1 MTEKDIAN
9 AYEWF
14 KKRTED
20 MREQRKII
28 ISGGV
33 EPSEHWKQ
41 VQMNNYVAFKI
52 IEAYASRKGL
62 IEIAEQSNPDGQ
74 NHSGS

>member
-1 MTEKDIAN
+1 MTEKDITN

-14 KKRTED
+14 RKRTED
-20 MREQRKII
+20 MREQRKAITS
-28 ISGGV
+28 SGV
-33 EPSEHWKQ
+33 KPSEHWEL

-62 IEIAEQSNPDGQ
+62 IDIAEQSNTNGQ
-74 NHSGS
+74 DSQ

>member
-1 MTEKDIAN
+1 MTEKDIIN

-28 ISGGV
+28 TSGGV
-33 EPSEHWKQ
+33 KPSEYWEK
-41 VQMNNYVAFKI
+41 VQMNNYVAFKV

-62 IEIAEQSNPDGQ
+62 IEIAEQSNSHGQ
-74 NHSGS
+74 DNP

>member
-1 MTEKDIAN
+1 MTEQGVVN

-14 KKRTED
+14 RKRTESL
-20 MREQRKII
+20 REERKVITA
-28 ISGGV
+28 SGV
-33 EPSEHWKQ
+33 KPTEYWEA

-62 IEIAEQSNPDGQ
+62 IDIAEQSHTNGQ
-74 NHSGS
+74 DSQ